1 MMNADN
7 KRTAKEPMK
16 GKAYPFRSDGITA
29 TSAPPI
35 AGAGMA
41 VSVVATKTT
50 HNRSP
55 SLLRGEVSKQ
65 CTFCWCIKLSD
76 GNPYSINKKQVNG
89 AFYKRERAYSNCFYK
104 KAQRYYLCSS
114 PCICKLTEWSL
125 QQEGNDIIQCKHN
138 CKYR

>member
-41 VSVVATKTT
+41 VSVVMPPKPPIIAA
-50 HNRSP
+50 
-55 SLLRGEVSKQ
+55 LLS
-65 CTFCWCIKLSD
+65 
-76 GNPYSINKKQVNG
+76 
-89 AFYKRERAYSNCFYK
+89 
-104 KAQRYYLCSS
+104 
-114 PCICKLTEWSL
+114 
-125 QQEGNDIIQCKHN
+125 
-138 CKYR
+138 